1 MMNKRWLV
9 PASLV
14 AAALIAA
21 GCGSSGNSGSTSG
34 SGGNTGGSSG
44 TVKTAK
50 VSGNTV
56 LTNSQGFVLYWFAR
70 DTSTKS
76 NCNGSCTAFWP
87 PEKGPVTGSG
97 IKGTFSTITRSDG
110 SKQATF
116 NGHPLYTYKG
126 DSQPGEAKGNGLNIN
141 GGLWHEVTTTG
152 AAPAPNPSPTTTGG
166 GSGGYTY

>member
-70 DTSTKS
+70 DNSTKS
-76 NCNGSCTAFWP
+76 HCHGSCTAFCP
-87 PEKGPVTGSG
+87 PEKGPVTGSV
-97 IKGTFSTITRSDG
+97 IKGTFGTITRSDG